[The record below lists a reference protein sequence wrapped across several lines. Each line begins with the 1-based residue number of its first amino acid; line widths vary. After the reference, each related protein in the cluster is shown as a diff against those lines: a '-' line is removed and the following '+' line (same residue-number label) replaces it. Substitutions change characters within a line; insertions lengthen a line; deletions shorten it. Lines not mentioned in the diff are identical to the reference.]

1 MPEKTNKPN
10 KILSDLHIQY
20 KTLLEKFEDLRGF
33 L

>member
-1 MPEKTNKPN
+1 MPEKTN